1 MRLAT
6 VSLLALVAASPA
18 LADEVYS
25 QAPVSAVTV
34 YPQGAEMTLRA
45 TVALPAGEH
54 RVFLPYAGVDDLT
67 ALPRI
72 KTSPGVAIGA
82 LGFRRAMSV
91 DREALFTEAQAA
103 AFARIEAL
111 DDEVTAKE
119 DAIAAARASVQAL
132 DARLAFLAAVK
143 PGEEMTAETLLALAN
158 TLTSETAAAQADKVA
173 ASAALRPMLEEYSDL
188 QSDLKAA
195 QRDFDRLAPPA
206 EVSDMLVV
214 DLVVA
219 AAGPVTLELTELTRN
234 AMWEVDYDLDL
245 DRDAG
250 SLDIARK
257 LIVVQDTGRVW
268 SGAALTLSTARPG
281 EAVGPSP
288 VNPDQARIY
297 EELTLMRGDM
307 APAPAPMMESEMAAD
322 TMGAIMEEPKFATAS
337 LQVDGL
343 SLSYVYPDPVTIAS
357 GEAAEL
363 ALDTLT
369 VEADPAIHAAPRYDS
384 TAFVVATLTNTTGEP
399 ILPGMA
405 NILRDG
411 HLVGRESIALIP
423 AGAET
428 TLPFGP
434 IEGIRLETVFA
445 RNAEG
450 DTGIISRSNTREQ
463 QITFSVE
470 NLTDEAQE
478 VRAFFPLTYSE
489 QEDLRVKVVA
499 MPQPD
504 ETDIDNLRG
513 VSAWDLSL
521 APGETKRVAITVSL
535 GWPEGQT
542 LNWYP

>member
-6 VSLLALVAASPA
+6 VSLIALIAATPA
-18 LADEVYS
+18 LADEVFS

-45 TVALPAGEH
+45 TVDLPAGEH

-67 ALPRI
+67 ALPRVR
-72 KTSPGVAIGA
+72 TSPGVAIGA

-103 AFARIEAL
+103 AFDRLEAL
-111 DDEVTAKE
+111 DDAVAVQE
-119 DAIAAARASVQAL
+119 DEIAAARSRVQAL
-132 DARLAFLAAVK
+132 DARLAFLAAAK
-143 PGEEMTAETLLALAN
+143 PGEDVDAETMLALLDTITN
-158 TLTSETAAAQADKVA
+158 ETGAAQADKVA
-173 ASAALRPMLEEYSDL
+173 ASAALRPLLDALEEL
-188 QSDLKAA
+188 QGERKAA
-195 QRDFDRLAPPA
+195 QRAFDRLAPPA
-206 EVSDMLVV
+206 AVNDMLVV
-214 DLVVA
+214 DVTVA
-219 AAGPVTLELTELTRN
+219 TAGPVTLELTELTRD
-234 AMWEVDYDLDL
+234 AKWEVDYDLDL

-257 LIVVQDTGRVW
+257 LIVVQETGRVW
-268 SGAALTLSTARPG
+268 SEADLTLSTARPG

-288 VNPDQARIY
+288 VDPDQARIHD
-297 EELTLMRGDM
+297 EITLMRGD
-307 APAPAPMMESEMAAD
+307 AAPAPMVERE
-322 TMGAIMEEPKFATAS
+322 MGAEVAELFVEDPKMTTAA

-369 VEADPAIHAAPRYDS
+369 VEADPTIEAAPRYDD
-384 TAFVVATLTNTTGEP
+384 TAFVMATLTNTTGEP

-411 HLVGRESIALIP
+411 HLVGREQISLIP

-434 IEGIRLETVFA
+434 IEGIRLDTIFA

-450 DTGIISRSNTREQ
+450 DAGIITRSNTREQ
-463 QITFSVE
+463 QITFTVE
-470 NLTDEAQE
+470 NLTEETQQ
-478 VRAFFPLTYSE
+478 VRALFPLTYSE
-489 QEDLRVKVVA
+489 QEDLRVKVTA
-499 MPQPD
+499 QPAPD
-504 ETDIDNLRG
+504 ERDIDDKRG

-521 APGETKRVAITVSL
+521 APGETKAVSITVKL
-535 GWPEGQT
+535 DWPEGKM

>member
-6 VSLLALVAASPA
+6 VSLLALIAASPA
-18 LADEVYS
+18 LADEVFS

-45 TVALPAGEH
+45 TVDLPTGEH

-72 KTSPGVAIGA
+72 KTSQGVAIGA

-91 DREALFTEAQAA
+91 DRDALFTAPQAA

-111 DDEVTAKE
+111 DDAILTKE
-119 DAIAAARASVQAL
+119 DAIAEARANVQAL

-143 PGEEMTAETLLALAN
+143 PGEETTAETLLALAN
-158 TLTSETAAAQADKVA
+158 TITTETAAAQAGKVA
-173 ASAALRPMLEEYSDL
+173 ASAALRPMLDELSDL
-188 QSDLKAA
+188 QTDRKAA

-214 DLVVA
+214 DVVVD

-245 DRDAG
+245 HRDAG
-250 SLDIARK
+250 SIEIARK
-257 LIVVQDTGRVW
+257 LIVVQETGRVW
-268 SGAALTLSTARPG
+268 TDAALTLSTARPG

-288 VNPDQARIY
+288 VDPDQARIY
-297 EELTLMRGDM
+297 EELPLVRGGI
-307 APAPAPMMESEMAAD
+307 AAPAPMAEREMAAD
-322 TMGAIMEEPKFATAS
+322 TMGAVMEEPKFATAS

-369 VEADPAIHAAPRYDS
+369 VDADPSIQAAPRYDE
-384 TAFVVATLTNTTGEP
+384 TAFVMARLTNTTGEP

-411 HLVGRESIALIP
+411 YLVGRESIALIP

-434 IEGIRLETVFA
+434 IEGIRLETIFA

-450 DTGIISRSNTREQ
+450 DSGIIARSNTREQ
-463 QITFSVE
+463 QITFTVE

-489 QEDLRVKVVA
+489 QQDLRVKVTA
-499 MPQPD
+499 QPQPD
-504 ETDIDNLRG
+504 ETDIDDKRG

-521 APGETKRVAITVSL
+521 APGETKRVEITVSL
-535 GWPEGQT
+535 GWPEGQM

>member
-6 VSLLALVAASPA
+6 VYLLALIAASPA
-18 LADEVYS
+18 LADEVFS

-45 TVALPAGEH
+45 TVDLPAGEH

-72 KTSPGVAIGA
+72 KTSQGVAIGA

-91 DREALFTEAQAA
+91 DRDALFTAPQAA

-111 DDEVTAKE
+111 DDAILAKE
-119 DAIAAARASVQAL
+119 DAIAEARANVQAL

-143 PGEEMTAETLLALAN
+143 PGEETTAETLLALAN
-158 TLTSETAAAQADKVA
+158 TITTETAAAQAGKVA
-173 ASAALRPMLEEYSDL
+173 ASAALRPMLDELSDL
-188 QSDLKAA
+188 QTDRKAA

-214 DLVVA
+214 DVVVD

-245 DRDAG
+245 HRDAG
-250 SLDIARK
+250 SIEIARK
-257 LIVVQDTGRVW
+257 LIVVQETGRVW
-268 SGAALTLSTARPG
+268 TDAALTLSTARPG

-288 VNPDQARIY
+288 VDPDQARIY
-297 EELTLMRGDM
+297 EELPLVRGGI
-307 APAPAPMMESEMAAD
+307 AAPAPMAEREMAAD
-322 TMGAIMEEPKFATAS
+322 TMGAVMEEPKFATAS

-369 VEADPAIHAAPRYDS
+369 VDADPSIQAAPRYDE
-384 TAFVVATLTNTTGEP
+384 TAFVMARLTNTTGEP

-411 HLVGRESIALIP
+411 YLVGRESIALIP

-434 IEGIRLETVFA
+434 IEGIRLETIFA

-450 DTGIISRSNTREQ
+450 DSGIIARSNTREQ
-463 QITFSVE
+463 QITFTVE

-489 QEDLRVKVVA
+489 QQDLRVKVTA
-499 MPQPD
+499 QPQPD
-504 ETDIDNLRG
+504 ETDIDDKRG

-521 APGETKRVAITVSL
+521 APGETKRVEITVSL
-535 GWPEGQT
+535 GWPEGQM

>member
-6 VSLLALVAASPA
+6 VSLIALIAATPA
-18 LADEVYS
+18 LADEVFS

-45 TVALPAGEH
+45 TVDLPAGEH

-67 ALPRI
+67 ALPRVR
-72 KTSPGVAIGA
+72 TSPGVAIGA

-103 AFARIEAL
+103 AFDRLEAL
-111 DDEVTAKE
+111 DDAVAVRE
-119 DAIAAARASVQAL
+119 DEIAAARSRVQAL
-132 DARLAFLAAVK
+132 DARLAFLAAAK
-143 PGEEMTAETLLALAN
+143 PGEDVDAETMLALLDTITN
-158 TLTSETAAAQADKVA
+158 ETGAAQADKVA
-173 ASAALRPMLEEYSDL
+173 ASAALRPLLDALEEL
-188 QSDLKAA
+188 QDERKAA
-195 QRDFDRLAPPA
+195 QRAFDRLAPPA
-206 EVSDMLVV
+206 AVSDMLVV
-214 DLVVA
+214 DVTVA
-219 AAGPVTLELTELTRN
+219 TAGPVTLELTELTRD
-234 AMWEVDYDLDL
+234 AKWEVDYDLDL

-257 LIVVQDTGRVW
+257 LIVVQETGRVW
-268 SGAALTLSTARPG
+268 SEADLTLSTARPG

-288 VNPDQARIY
+288 VDPDQARIHD
-297 EELTLMRGDM
+297 EITLMRGD
-307 APAPAPMMESEMAAD
+307 AAPAPMVERE
-322 TMGAIMEEPKFATAS
+322 MGAEVAELFVEDPKMTTAA

-369 VEADPAIHAAPRYDS
+369 VEADPTIEAAPRYDD
-384 TAFVVATLTNTTGEP
+384 TAFVMASLTNTTGEP

-411 HLVGRESIALIP
+411 HLVGREQISLIP

-434 IEGIRLETVFA
+434 IEGIRLDTIFA

-450 DTGIISRSNTREQ
+450 DTGIITRSNTREQ
-463 QITFSVE
+463 QITFTVE
-470 NLTDEAQE
+470 NLTEETQQ
-478 VRAFFPLTYSE
+478 VRALFPLTYSE
-489 QEDLRVKVVA
+489 QEDLRVKVTA
-499 MPQPD
+499 QPAPD
-504 ETDIDNLRG
+504 ERDIDDKRG

-521 APGETKRVAITVSL
+521 APGETKAVSITVKL
-535 GWPEGQT
+535 DWPEGKM

>member
-6 VSLLALVAASPA
+6 VSLIALIAATPA
-18 LADEVYS
+18 LADEVFS

-45 TVALPAGEH
+45 TVDLPAGEH

-67 ALPRI
+67 ALPRVR
-72 KTSPGVAIGA
+72 TSPGVAIGA

-103 AFARIEAL
+103 AFDRLEAL
-111 DDEVTAKE
+111 DDAVAVQE
-119 DAIAAARASVQAL
+119 DEIAAARSRVQAL
-132 DARLAFLAAVK
+132 DARLAFLAAAK
-143 PGEEMTAETLLALAN
+143 PGEDVDAETMLALLDTITN
-158 TLTSETAAAQADKVA
+158 ETGAAQADKVA
-173 ASAALRPMLEEYSDL
+173 ASAALRPLLDALEEL
-188 QSDLKAA
+188 QDERKAA
-195 QRDFDRLAPPA
+195 QRAFDRLAPPA
-206 EVSDMLVV
+206 AVSDMLVV
-214 DLVVA
+214 DVTVA
-219 AAGPVTLELTELTRN
+219 TAGPVTLELTELTRD
-234 AMWEVDYDLDL
+234 AKWEVDYDLDL

-257 LIVVQDTGRVW
+257 LIVVQETGRVW
-268 SGAALTLSTARPG
+268 SEADLTLSTARPG

-288 VNPDQARIY
+288 VDPDQARIHD
-297 EELTLMRGDM
+297 EITLMRGD
-307 APAPAPMMESEMAAD
+307 AAPAPMVERE
-322 TMGAIMEEPKFATAS
+322 MGAEVAELFVEDPKMTTAA

-369 VEADPAIHAAPRYDS
+369 VEADPTIEAAPRYDD
-384 TAFVVATLTNTTGEP
+384 TAFVMATLTNTTGEP

-411 HLVGRESIALIP
+411 HLVGREQVTLIP

-434 IEGIRLETVFA
+434 IEGIRLDTIFA

-450 DTGIISRSNTREQ
+450 DTGIITRSNTREQ
-463 QITFSVE
+463 QITFTVE
-470 NLTDEAQE
+470 NLTEETQQ
-478 VRAFFPLTYSE
+478 VRALFPLTYSE
-489 QEDLRVKVVA
+489 QEDLRVKVTA
-499 MPQPD
+499 QPAPD
-504 ETDIDNLRG
+504 ERDIDDKRG

-521 APGETKRVAITVSL
+521 APGETKAVSITVKL
-535 GWPEGQT
+535 DWPEGKM

>member
-6 VSLLALVAASPA
+6 VSLIALIAAAPA

-45 TVALPAGEH
+45 TVDLPAGEH

-72 KTSPGVAIGA
+72 RTSPGVAIGT

-91 DREALFTEAQAA
+91 DRDALFTEAQAA
-103 AFARIEAL
+103 AFDRLEDL
-111 DDEVTAKE
+111 DDAVAAQE
-119 DAIAAARASVQAL
+119 DKIAAARARVQAL
-132 DARLAFLAAVK
+132 DARLAFLSVAK
-143 PGEEMTAETLLALAN
+143 PGEDLDAETMLALLDTITAETG
-158 TLTSETAAAQADKVA
+158 AAQADRVA
-173 ASAALRPMLEEYSDL
+173 ASAALRPMLDALSDL
-188 QSDLKAA
+188 HKDRKAA
-195 QRDFDRLAPPA
+195 QRAFDRLAPPA

-214 DLVVA
+214 DVA
-219 AAGPVTLELTELTRN
+219 VTTAGPVTLELTELTRD

-245 DRDAG
+245 DREAG

-257 LIVVQDTGRVW
+257 LIVVQNTGRVW
-268 SGAALTLSTARPG
+268 SGADLTLSTARPG
-281 EAVGPSP
+281 DAVGPSP
-288 VNPDQARIY
+288 VEPDQARIH
-297 EELTLMRGDM
+297 EELTLMRGE
-307 APAPAPMMESEMAAD
+307 AAPAPMVEREMAAD
-322 TMGAIMEEPKFATAS
+322 AAGMVAEEPVMTKAS

-369 VEADPAIHAAPRYDS
+369 IDADPAIEAAPRYDD
-384 TAFVVATLTNTTGEP
+384 TAFVMATLTNTTGEP

-411 HLVGRESIALIP
+411 HLVGREQIDLIP

-434 IEGIRLETVFA
+434 IEGIRLDTIFA

-450 DTGIISRSNTREQ
+450 DSGIITRSNTREQ
-463 QITFSVE
+463 QITFTVE
-470 NLTDEAQE
+470 NLTDETHD
-478 VRAFFPLTYSE
+478 VRALFPLTFSE
-489 QEDLRVKVVA
+489 QEDLRVKVTA
-499 MPQPD
+499 QPAPD
-504 ETDIDNLRG
+504 EQDIDNKRG

-521 APGETKRVAITVSL
+521 APGETRAVSITVEL
-535 GWPEGQT
+535 DWPEGMM

>member
-6 VSLLALVAASPA
+6 VSLIALIAATPA
-18 LADEVYS
+18 LADEVFS

-45 TVALPAGEH
+45 TVDLPAGEH

-72 KTSPGVAIGA
+72 RTSPGVAIGA

-103 AFARIEAL
+103 AFDRLEAL
-111 DDEVTAKE
+111 DDAVAVQE
-119 DAIAAARASVQAL
+119 DEIAAARSRVQAL
-132 DARLAFLAAVK
+132 DARLAFLAAAK
-143 PGEEMTAETLLALAN
+143 PGEDVDAETMLGLLDAITN
-158 TLTSETAAAQADKVA
+158 ETGAAQADKVA
-173 ASAALRPMLEEYSDL
+173 ASAALRPLLDALEEL
-188 QSDLKAA
+188 QDERKAA
-195 QRDFDRLAPPA
+195 QRAFDRLAPPA
-206 EVSDMLVV
+206 AVSDMLVV
-214 DLVVA
+214 DVTVA
-219 AAGPVTLELTELTRN
+219 TAGPVTLELTELTRD
-234 AMWEVDYDLDL
+234 AKWEVDYDLDL

-257 LIVVQDTGRVW
+257 LIVVQETGRVW
-268 SGAALTLSTARPG
+268 SEADLTLSTARPG

-288 VNPDQARIY
+288 VDPDQARIHD
-297 EELTLMRGDM
+297 EITLMRGD
-307 APAPAPMMESEMAAD
+307 AAPAPMVERE
-322 TMGAIMEEPKFATAS
+322 MGAEVAELFVEDPKMTTAA

-369 VEADPAIHAAPRYDS
+369 VEADPTIEAAPRYDD
-384 TAFVVATLTNTTGEP
+384 TAFVMATLTNTTGEP

-411 HLVGRESIALIP
+411 HLVGREQISLIP

-434 IEGIRLETVFA
+434 IEGIRLDTIFA

-450 DTGIISRSNTREQ
+450 DTGIITRSNTREQ
-463 QITFSVE
+463 QITFTVE
-470 NLTDEAQE
+470 NLTEETQQ
-478 VRAFFPLTYSE
+478 VRALFPLTYSE
-489 QEDLRVKVVA
+489 QEDLRVKVTA
-499 MPQPD
+499 QPAPD
-504 ETDIDNLRG
+504 ERDIDDKRG

-521 APGETKRVAITVSL
+521 APGETKAVSITVKL
-535 GWPEGQT
+535 DWPEGKM

>member
-399 ILPGMA
+399 IRPGMA

-463 QITFSVE
+463 QITFSAE

>member
-6 VSLLALVAASPA
+6 VSLIALIAATPA
-18 LADEVYS
+18 LADEVFL

-45 TVALPAGEH
+45 TVDLPAGEH

-72 KTSPGVAIGA
+72 RTSPGVAIGA

-103 AFARIEAL
+103 AFDRLEAL
-111 DDEVTAKE
+111 DDAVAVQE
-119 DAIAAARASVQAL
+119 DEIAAARSRVQAL
-132 DARLAFLAAVK
+132 DARLAFLAAAK
-143 PGEEMTAETLLALAN
+143 PGEDVDAETMLALLDTITN
-158 TLTSETAAAQADKVA
+158 ETGAAQADKVA
-173 ASAALRPMLEEYSDL
+173 ASAALRPLLDALEEL
-188 QSDLKAA
+188 QGERKAA
-195 QRDFDRLAPPA
+195 QRAFDRLAPPA
-206 EVSDMLVV
+206 AVSDMLVV
-214 DLVVA
+214 DVMVA
-219 AAGPVTLELTELTRN
+219 TGGPVTLELTVLTRD
-234 AMWEVDYDLDL
+234 AKWEVDYDLDL

-257 LIVVQDTGRVW
+257 LIVVQETGRVW
-268 SGAALTLSTARPG
+268 SEADLTLSTARPG

-288 VNPDQARIY
+288 VDPDQARIHD
-297 EELTLMRGDM
+297 EITLMRGD
-307 APAPAPMMESEMAAD
+307 AAPAPMVERE
-322 TMGAIMEEPKFATAS
+322 MGAEVAELFVEDPKMTTAA

-369 VEADPAIHAAPRYDS
+369 VEADPTIEAAPRYDD
-384 TAFVVATLTNTTGEP
+384 TAFVMATLTNTTGEP

-411 HLVGRESIALIP
+411 HLVGREQISLIP

-434 IEGIRLETVFA
+434 IEGIRLDTIFA

-450 DTGIISRSNTREQ
+450 DTGIITRSNTREQ
-463 QITFSVE
+463 QITFTVE
-470 NLTDEAQE
+470 NLTEETQQ
-478 VRAFFPLTYSE
+478 VRALFPLTYSE
-489 QEDLRVKVVA
+489 QEDLRVKVTA
-499 MPQPD
+499 QPAPD
-504 ETDIDNLRG
+504 ERDIDDKRG

-521 APGETKRVAITVSL
+521 APGETKAVSITVKL
-535 GWPEGQT
+535 DWPEGKM

>member
-1 MRLAT
+1 MRLAS
-6 VSLLALVAASPA
+6 VSLIALIAAAPA

-45 TVALPAGEH
+45 TVDLPAGAH
-54 RVFLPYAGVDDLT
+54 RVFLPYSGVNDLT

-72 KTSPGVAIGA
+72 RTSIGVEIGA

-91 DREALFTEAQAA
+91 DRDGLFTEAQAA
-103 AFARIEAL
+103 AFDRLDAL
-111 DDEVTAKE
+111 D
-119 DAIAAARASVQAL
+119 DAIAAQEDKVAAARARVQAL
-132 DARLAFLAAVK
+132 DARLAFLAAAK
-143 PGEEMTAETLLALAN
+143 PGEELDAETMLALLDTITAETGK
-158 TLTSETAAAQADKVA
+158 AQADRVA
-173 ASAALRPMLEEYSDL
+173 ASAALRPMLDTLTDL
-188 QSDLKAA
+188 HEDRKAA
-195 QRDFDRLAPPA
+195 QRAFDRLAPPA

-214 DLVVA
+214 DVVVA
-219 AAGPVTLELTELTRN
+219 SAGPVTLELTELTRD

-257 LIVVQDTGRVW
+257 LIVVQNTGRVW
-268 SGAALTLSTARPG
+268 SDAALTLSTARPG
-281 EAVGPSP
+281 NAVGPSP
-288 VNPDQARIY
+288 VDPDQARIHP
-297 EELTLMRGDM
+297 ELTLMRGD
-307 APAPAPMMESEMAAD
+307 AAPAPMAEPEMAEDFAA
-322 TMGAIMEEPKFATAS
+322 GIVAEEPKMTTAS

-343 SLSYVYPDPVTIAS
+343 SLSYAYPDPVTIAS

-369 VEADPAIHAAPRYDS
+369 IDADPGIEAAPRYDE
-384 TAFVVATLTNTTGEP
+384 TAFVMARLTNTTGEP
-399 ILPGMA
+399 ILPGEA

-411 HLVGRESIALIP
+411 HLVGRQRIDLIP

-434 IEGIRLETVFA
+434 IEGIRLETIFA

-450 DTGIISRSNTREQ
+450 DTGIITRSNTREQ
-463 QITFSVE
+463 QITFTVE

-478 VRAFFPLTYSE
+478 VRALYPLTFSE
-489 QEDLRVKVVA
+489 QEDLRVKVTA
-499 MPQPD
+499 QPMPD
-504 ETDIDNLRG
+504 ETDIDNKRG
-513 VSAWDLSL
+513 VSAWDLTL
-521 APGETKRVAITVSL
+521 APGETKAVSITVNL
-535 GWPEGQT
+535 GWPDGQM